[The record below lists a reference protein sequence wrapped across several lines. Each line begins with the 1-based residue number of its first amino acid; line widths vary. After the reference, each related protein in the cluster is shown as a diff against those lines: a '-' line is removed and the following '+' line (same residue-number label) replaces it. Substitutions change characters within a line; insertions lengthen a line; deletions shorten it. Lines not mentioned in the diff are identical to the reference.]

1 MTRRVTF
8 TSRLPAADRSTLE
21 ALLFFNSGQHQVRD
35 GIEAAIRRFGAP
47 EIVEQGGSLRVHVA
61 GLSEVQ
67 TLFAVVHHQG
77 AQRPVGAVVYVRET
91 VERFTIVH
99 VGIAEEFSAG
109 GAQATE
115 HVLLRL
121 LQEIRRVA
129 RRTGGIREI
138 ELAYRQNRARA
149 VDDSAVTRSG
159 TVAALR

>member
-1 MTRRVTF
+1 MTRHVTF
-8 TSRLPAADRSTLE
+8 TSRLPLADRGALE

-35 GIEAAIRRFGAP
+35 GIEVAIRHYGPP
-47 EIVEQGGSLRVHVA
+47 EIVEQGDSLRVQVS

-67 TLFAVVHHQG
+67 TLFAVAHHG
-77 AQRPVGAVVYVRET
+77 TLQRPVGAVVYVRET

-99 VGIAEEFSAG
+99 LVVAEDFAAG
-109 GAQATE
+109 GPNAAE

-138 ELAYRQNRARA
+138 ELAYRCERLRSLDEA
-149 VDDSAVTRSG
+149 AVTLAGES
-159 TVAALR
+159 VAVR